1 MKKRKEPARKTS
13 VYLTK
18 NNIEIIKGIQERYDL
33 PVNRTINMC
42 LTKYLPEMRVWIWYV
57 RRLESICRCGWVQ
70 TIFLWLDWLLHR
82 WRFNGRFKTSC
93 DEKRWKYLFQFSG
106 YPSQTPRWRYNSRSF
121 YWDWKYRTTR
131 MKDLYQFNL
140 SVLIEKNR
148 TNNEKKLTTEI
159 EKMFAKNHHLREIQF
174 VQLKKSR

>member
-18 NNIEIIKGIQERYDL
+18 NNIEIIKGIQEKCDL

-42 LTKYLPEMRVWIWYV
+42 LTKYLPEMRVWIWYEW
-57 RRLESICRCGWVQ
+57 LESIWRCGGTQTMFVWV
-70 TIFLWLDWLLHR
+70 DWLLNR
-82 WRFNGRFKTSC
+82 WRFKRGFKNSC
-93 DEKRWKYLFQFSG
+93 DEKRWKSLFQFSG
-106 YPSQTPRWRYNSRSF
+106 YCPQTSRWRFNSRSLN
-121 YWDWKYRTTR
+121 WDWKYRTAR

-148 TNNEKKLTTEI
+148 HSNEKKLNTEI
-159 EKMFAKNHHLREIQF
+159 EKLFSKNH
-174 VQLKKSR
+174 QLKEIKLVQFKKTK